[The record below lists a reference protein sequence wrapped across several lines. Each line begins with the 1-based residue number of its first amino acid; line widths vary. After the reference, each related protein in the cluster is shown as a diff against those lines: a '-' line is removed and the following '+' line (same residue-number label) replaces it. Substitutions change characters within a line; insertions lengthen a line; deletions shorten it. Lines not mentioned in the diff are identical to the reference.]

1 MSVFIYISM
10 AIIAV
15 VIGVMI
21 LAFIGLFA
29 VGLHMTDRVRVPE
42 GEVGSEPS

>member
-1 MSVFIYISM
+1 MSIFIYVS
-10 AIIAV
+10 IAVIVV

-29 VGLHMTDRVRVPE
+29 VGLHMTDRGRVP
-42 GEVGSEPS
+42 GHQVGPDQS